1 MAYVQTKAGWGV
13 SLLGLP
19 GKWWLWLFCFAFVPL
34 PVACFEVK
42 QLLVQDQ
49 HAQQRQA
56 AAEAAHLEQT
66 RRLVLVVGEELQR
79 IGAVIE
85 EGSPLQARLLELQ
98 SDVQVCFQEMSYGA
112 TRAAD
117 VQVAQLLRQLCQLQP
132 LESRELRVL
141 REYLEL
147 VCGAELTADGS
158 VDLEGQRRLRAEV
171 LSLLES
177 WGKMSSPAASGEL
190 KLKAGS
196 LVLRTAGLRLRL
208 QSPEEPAAFVLVQAE
223 ALAVA
228 EQVIVEHAAL
238 LQQRRQELELRRE
251 QVRQAAEQLACVR
264 VASQQ
269 QRERLQGLQSE
280 LCEVRDQ
287 RELLSQ
293 QLNERQQLERTV
305 ADVRG
310 ETDREVELLR
320 LATELLKRE
329 ILVEGGNWILGGR
342 SVAAD

>member
-34 PVACFEVK
+34 PVACFEIK
-42 QLLVQDQ
+42 QLLVRDQ

-66 RRLVLVVGEELQR
+66 RRLVLVIGEELQR

-98 SDVQVCFQEMSYGA
+98 SDVQVCFQEMS
-112 TRAAD
+112 
-117 VQVAQLLRQLCQLQP
+117 
-132 LESRELRVL
+132 
-141 REYLEL
+141 
-147 VCGAELTADGS
+147 
-158 VDLEGQRRLRAEV
+158 
-171 LSLLES
+171 
-177 WGKMSSPAASGEL
+177 SPAASGEL

-208 QSPEEPAAFVLVQAE
+208 QSPEEPDAFVLVQAE

-228 EQVIVEHAAL
+228 EQVIVEHAGL

-251 QVRQAAEQLACVR
+251 QVRQAAEQLACVQ

-280 LCEVRDQ
+280 LREVRDQ

-329 ILVEGGNWILGGR
+329 ILVEGENWILGGR
-342 SVAAD
+342 FW

>member
-1 MAYVQTKAGWGV
+1 MAYVETKAGWGV

-19 GKWWLWLFCFAFVPL
+19 GKWWLWLFCFAFVAL

-98 SDVQVCFQEMSYGA
+98 SDVHVCFQEMSYGA

-141 REYLEL
+141 REYLAL
-147 VCGAELTADGS
+147 VCGAELTADAS
-158 VDLEGQRRLRAEV
+158 VDPEGQRRLRAEV

-196 LVLRTAGLRLRL
+196 LVLRTAGLRL
-208 QSPEEPAAFVLVQAE
+208 QSPEEPDAFVLVQAE

-280 LCEVRDQ
+280 LRELRDR

-293 QLNERQQLERTV
+293 ELNERQQLERTV

-329 ILVEGGNWILGGR
+329 ILVEGENWILGGR